1 MSLWIGAPY
10 AITSA
15 AIVRGDGS
23 RLPLAVRAITTAVFT
38 GPPLVA
44 GILFLMHR
52 RSLKAR
58 A

>member
-1 MSLWIGAPY
+1 MSLSIGATY